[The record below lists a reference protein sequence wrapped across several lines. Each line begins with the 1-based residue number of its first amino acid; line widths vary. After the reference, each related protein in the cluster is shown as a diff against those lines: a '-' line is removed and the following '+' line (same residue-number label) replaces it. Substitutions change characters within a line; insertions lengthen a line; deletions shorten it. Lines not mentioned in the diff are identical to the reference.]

1 MGLIT
6 YKTIYPRAWLSLL
19 CMLVIETILL
29 RDGIYNKN
37 GILKYS
43 LIVILTFN
51 LGYIVFLLWRLFF
64 TKPSITLESDHVISM
79 KHQRYDASQIE
90 CIYMNYRRIG
100 IKLYGKRLVPM
111 DLCFYF
117 QRGQESAGLE
127 AVYEWA
133 ARNDK
138 EIKHK
143 LFQTLG

>member
-1 MGLIT
+1 
-6 YKTIYPRAWLSLL
+6 
-19 CMLVIETILL
+19 MLVIETILL

-37 GILKYS
+37 GIWKYS
-43 LIVILTFN
+43 LIALLTYILV
-51 LGYIVFLLWRLFF
+51 YIVFLIWRLFF

-117 QRGQESAGLE
+117 QRGQESAGIE
-127 AVYEWA
+127 AVHEWA

>member
-1 MGLIT
+1 
-6 YKTIYPRAWLSLL
+6 
-19 CMLVIETILL
+19 MLVIETILL

-37 GILKYS
+37 GIWKYS
-43 LIVILTFN
+43 LIALLTYILV
-51 LGYIVFLLWRLFF
+51 YIVFLIWRLFF

-117 QRGQESAGLE
+117 QRGQESAGVE
-127 AVYEWA
+127 AVHGWA

>member
-1 MGLIT
+1 
-6 YKTIYPRAWLSLL
+6 
-19 CMLVIETILL
+19 MLVIEAILF
-29 RDGIYNKN
+29 RDGIYDEN

-43 LIVILTFN
+43 LIVILTFI

-64 TKPSITLESDHVISM
+64 TKPSITLDSDHVIST

-90 CIYMNYRRIG
+90 CVYMNYRRIG
-100 IKLYGKRLVPM
+100 IKLYGKRLVSM

-117 QRGQESAGLE
+117 RRGQESAGVE
-127 AVYEWA
+127 AVHEWA

-143 LFQTLG
+143 FFQTLA

>member
-1 MGLIT
+1 
-6 YKTIYPRAWLSLL
+6 
-19 CMLVIETILL
+19 MLVIEAILF
-29 RDGIYNKN
+29 RDGIYGKN
-37 GILKYS
+37 GFFKYS
-43 LIVILTFN
+43 LIVILTFI
-51 LGYIVFLLWRLFF
+51 LGYIVFLIWRLFF

-117 QRGQESAGLE
+117 QRGQESAGAE
-127 AVYEWA
+127 AVHEWA

>member
-1 MGLIT
+1 
-6 YKTIYPRAWLSLL
+6 
-19 CMLVIETILL
+19 MLVIETILL

>member
-1 MGLIT
+1 
-6 YKTIYPRAWLSLL
+6 
-19 CMLVIETILL
+19 MLVIEAILFKE
-29 RDGIYNKN
+29 GIYDKN

-43 LIVILTFN
+43 LIVILTYI
-51 LGYIVFLLWRLFF
+51 LGYIVFLIWRLFF

-117 QRGQESAGLE
+117 QRGQESAGVE
-127 AVYEWA
+127 SVYEWA

-143 LFQTLG
+143 FFQTLG

>member
-1 MGLIT
+1 
-6 YKTIYPRAWLSLL
+6 
-19 CMLVIETILL
+19 MLVIEAMFF
-29 RDGIYNKN
+29 RNVIYDEN

-43 LIVILTFN
+43 LIVILTFI
-51 LGYIVFLLWRLFF
+51 LGVIVFLIWRLFF
-64 TKPSITLESDHVISM
+64 TKPSITLESDHVIST

-90 CIYMNYRRIG
+90 CVYMNYRRIG

-117 QRGQESAGLE
+117 RRGQESAGVE

-133 ARNDK
+133 VRNDK

-143 LFQTLG
+143 FFQTLA

>member
-1 MGLIT
+1 
-6 YKTIYPRAWLSLL
+6 
-19 CMLVIETILL
+19 MLVIEAILL
-29 RDGIYNKN
+29 RDGMYDKN
-37 GILKYS
+37 GIWKYS
-43 LIVILTFN
+43 LIVILTFI
-51 LGYIVFLLWRLFF
+51 LGYIVFLLWRLLF

-79 KHQRYDASQIE
+79 KHQKYDASQIE

-127 AVYEWA
+127 AVHEWA

>member
-1 MGLIT
+1 
-6 YKTIYPRAWLSLL
+6 
-19 CMLVIETILL
+19 MLVIEAMFFRNI
-29 RDGIYNKN
+29 IYDEN
-37 GILKYS
+37 GIMKYF
-43 LIVILTFN
+43 LIVILTFIF
-51 LGYIVFLLWRLFF
+51 GYIVFLLWRLFF
-64 TKPSITLESDHVISM
+64 TKPSITLESDHVIST

-127 AVYEWA
+127 AVHEWA